1 MSQNPTF
8 GPRRNTTCKTTY
20 IASWWLPT
28 ELSEILVGFI
38 QDGMLL
44 FNAHLYG
51 VLMRIA
57 VEASADVLVQ
67 HHDPPLSGIA
77 PIHLV
82 PSVSYHC
89 TFLGKSLQG
98 VSRNEPGGLDVVL
111 CE

>member
-8 GPRRNTTCKTTY
+8 RPRGNITCKTTY
-20 IASWWLPT
+20 IASWWLPA
-28 ELSEILVGFI
+28 EFGEILVGFV

-67 HHDPPLSGIA
+67 LMT
-77 PIHLV
+77 L
-82 PSVSYHC
+82 
-89 TFLGKSLQG
+89 LQ
-98 VSRNEPGGLDVVL
+98 VV
-111 CE
+111 